1 MKLRNQ
7 LLKATIFKDNHN
19 INTILNFSND
29 DNDGNKSPKKSETGF
44 NSLRSSTDNYLRDM
58 DSVLEESSKKN

>member
-29 DNDGNKSPKKSETGF
+29 DNDGKMSGF

-58 DSVLEESSKKN
+58 DSVLEELSKKNN